1 MSLLKD
7 LCYTIRMGDAKL
19 GKILKEARL
28 KMGLSQKQVAEK
40 VGKSTNWYARFERGE
55 ENALQET
62 RDAIFKVLK
71 IKTSYKV
78 S

>member
-1 MSLLKD
+1 
-7 LCYTIRMGDAKL
+7 MGDAKL
-19 GKILKEARL
+19 GKILKAARL
-28 KMGLSQKQVAEK
+28 KMDLTQKQVAEK
-40 VGKSTNWYARFERGE
+40 IGKDSNWYSRFERGE

>member
-1 MSLLKD
+1 
-7 LCYTIRMGDAKL
+7 MGDAKL
-19 GKILKEARL
+19 GKIIKAARL
-28 KMGLSQKQVAEK
+28 KTGWSQKQVADK

-62 RDAIFKVLK
+62 REIIFKILK
-71 IKTSYKV
+71 IKISYKV

>member
-1 MSLLKD
+1 
-7 LCYTIRMGDAKL
+7 MGDVKL

-28 KMGLSQKQVAEK
+28 KMGLTQKQVAEK
-40 VGKSTNWYARFERGE
+40 IGKDPNWYSRFERGE

-78 S
+78 N